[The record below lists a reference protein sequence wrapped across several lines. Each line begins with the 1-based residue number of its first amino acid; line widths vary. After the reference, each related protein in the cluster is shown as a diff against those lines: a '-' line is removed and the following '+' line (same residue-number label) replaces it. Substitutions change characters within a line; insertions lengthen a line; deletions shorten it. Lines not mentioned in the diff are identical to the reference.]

1 MFQGFQATVPSNS
14 TVFEPT
20 SQEEAFRS
28 KRMFKTERGGGQ
40 GMRDGGRI
48 GGGDRRIQGG
58 EKVRFSFAVGESVA
72 RELWRKVEPRK
83 NNYSAGPFPNSNI

>member
-1 MFQGFQATVPSNS
+1 
-14 TVFEPT
+14 
-20 SQEEAFRS
+20 
-28 KRMFKTERGGGQ
+28 
-40 GMRDGGRI
+40 MRDGGGI